1 VAHIPFNKP
10 HLTGKENEYM
20 QQVLASGKFAGNGTF
35 SRRCAAWLEEK
46 TGCKK
51 AVLVPSGT
59 AALEMMMLLANI
71 GPGDEVILPSFTFSS
86 TANAIVLRGATPV
99 FVDIREDTLNLD
111 ESLIEAAITPR
122 TKAILPVHYAGVA
135 CEMDTILAM
144 AEKHN
149 LLVLEDAAQGILA
162 SYKGR
167 PLGTLGQMGALSF
180 HETKNIHCGEGG
192 ALLIND
198 PALVERAEILME
210 KGTDRS
216 KFFRGEIDKY
226 SWVDMGSSYL
236 INEMTAA
243 FLWAQLEEAE
253 QIIQERLSLWNQYH
267 RELEPLEQKGTL
279 RRPIIPKECQHNGH
293 IYYVLFQDQEARNSA
308 MDSLKSQG
316 IHAVFHYIP
325 LDSALAGKRFGVGKE
340 ALTVTPHLSETLL
353 RLPLWV
359 GLEQGHI
366 GHVRKTLGAWNE

>member
-1 VAHIPFNKP
+1 METPFNRP
-10 HLTGKENEYM
+10 YLTGKETIYI
-20 QQVLASGKFAGNGTF
+20 QKVLESRLFAGNGQF
-35 SRRCAAWLEEK
+35 SNRCARWLEEK
-46 TGCKK
+46 TGCQK

-59 AALEMMMLLANI
+59 AALEMMMLLADI
-71 GPGDEVILPSFTFSS
+71 SPGDEVIMPSFTFSS
-86 TANAIVLRGATPV
+86 TANAVVLRGSVPV
-99 FVDIREDTLNLD
+99 FVDIRPDTLNLD
-111 ESLIEAAITPR
+111 ENLIEEAITPR
-122 TKAILPVHYAGVA
+122 TKAILPVHYAGVG
-135 CEMDTILAM
+135 CEMGVINTIAQ
-144 AEKHN
+144 KHD
-149 LLVLEDAAQGILA
+149 LLVLEDAAQGIL
-162 SYKGR
+162 SYYQNR
-167 PLGTLGQMGALSF
+167 HLGSLGQMGALSF

-216 KFFRGEIDKY
+216 KYFRGEIDKY

-253 QIIQERLSLWNQYH
+253 HIIEERLSLWNQYH

-279 RRPIIPKECQHNGH
+279 RRPIIPEECQHNGH

-325 LDSALAGKRFGVGKE
+325 LDSAEGGKRFGGGGSQN
-340 ALTVTPHLSETLL
+340 LPVTEDVSARLL
-353 RLPLWV
+353 RLPLFC
-359 GLEQGHI
+359 GLKNTSKIMQNFFG
-366 GHVRKTLGAWNE
+366 GDF

>member
-1 VAHIPFNKP
+1 LEKIPFNKP
-10 HLTGKENEYM
+10 YLTGKENEYM
-20 QQVLASGKFAGNGTF
+20 QQVLASGSFAGNGAF

-111 ESLIEAAITPR
+111 ESLVEAAITPR

-236 INEMTAA
+236 INEITAA
-243 FLWAQLEEAE
+243 FLWAQLQEAE

-279 RRPIIPKECQHNGH
+279 RRPIIPEGCQHNGH
-293 IYYVLFQDQEARNSA
+293 IYYVLFQNQEARNSA
-308 MDSLKSQG
+308 MDCLKSQG

-325 LDSALAGKRFGVGKE
+325 LDSAEGGRRFGGGGSQN
-340 ALTVTPHLSETLL
+340 LPVTEDVSARLL
-353 RLPLWV
+353 RLPLFC
-359 GLEQGHI
+359 GLA
-366 GHVRKTLGAWNE
+366 KTFEMASLLK